1 MTAIGWYRSG
11 NPPPPVQRS
20 LQRAIRDVLRSCL
33 PVEDVGGRVMVL
45 PSRHVFPRLSLKGIV
60 SPFHGLFSEFHS
72 VLGALAYAEEH
83 GAIGVRVDFDSPLYV
98 EAGYSSNW
106 WEIFFERAT
115 MYVDGRPI
123 QSRTHSPDVE
133 LRLDSRVR
141 KIGRFGGFSDFVQGA
156 TPYLY
161 PMTFGLSRTELH
173 RLIVEYV
180 EVRPEILEASRRLVS
195 TCFDP
200 DAFVVGVHYRGTD
213 TTYRWSG
220 RFKHYRTSP
229 VPYAA
234 YADEVHRVIGAARP
248 QRFQVFVAT
257 DELEFLAFMR
267 AQFPDAV
274 VTSDESPRVPAGS
287 KGMHLDPSLAVSNY
301 LKGRSVLVDCLTL
314 AATDYLVKGRSNV
327 SDAALIFNPSLPYSF
342 LPDIEVAA
350 LSHPASATPAPRR
363 VATDR

>member
-1 MTAIGWYRSG
+1 MTTTGWYRSG
-11 NPPPPVQRS
+11 SPPPPVRRS

-33 PVEDVGGRVMVL
+33 PIQDVRGRVMVL
-45 PSRHVFPRLSLKGIV
+45 PSRHAFPRLSRKGIV

-72 VLGALAYAEEH
+72 VLGALAFAERH

-98 EAGYSSNW
+98 EPGYPSNW
-106 WEIFFERAT
+106 WEIFFERTT
-115 MYVDGRPI
+115 MYMGGRSN
-123 QSRTHSPDVE
+123 QDRNHSGDAEV
-133 LRLDSRVR
+133 RLDSRVR

-173 RLIVEYV
+173 RLIVDYV
-180 EVRPEILEASRRLVS
+180 EVRPEILEASRRLVATS
-195 TCFDP
+195 FDP
-200 DAFVVGVHYRGTD
+200 NAFVVGVHYRGTD

-220 RFKHYRTSP
+220 RLKHYRTSP

-234 YADEVHRVIGAARP
+234 YADEVRRVLDAVRP
-248 QRFQVFVAT
+248 QPFQLFVAT

-287 KGMHLDPSLAVSNY
+287 KGIHLDPSLAVSNY
-301 LKGRSVLVDCLTL
+301 MKGRSVLVDCLTL

-342 LPDIEVAA
+342 LPDVDVAA
-350 LSHPASATPAPRR
+350 LSHQAGAVEALRR
-363 VATDR
+363 IATDR